1 MLPGFNHNVGHGGKT
16 YHVQTED
23 LGTSNPV
30 VVTHLFCGGTVI
42 ATARAGYHD
51 SLGAPDVAAHVM
63 SLMQDQHKQ
72 MLRRLVS
79 GAYDEVDPR

>member
-1 MLPGFNHNVGHGGKT
+1 MLPGFNHNVRHGGKT

-30 VVTHLFCGGTVI
+30 VVTHLFCGGNVV
-42 ATARAGYHD
+42 AASRADYRD
-51 SLGAPDVAAHVM
+51 ALGAPDVTARVR
-63 SLMQDQHKQ
+63 SLMQEQHKQ

-79 GAYDEVDPR
+79 GAYDEVGTR